1 MSFLLS
7 ILSLAKTVLIFGI
20 VLGIIVLIHEFG
32 HYIAA
37 RLMGVRVEVFSFGF
51 GKRLLGKQIGDTDF
65 RLSLVPL
72 GGYVKMAGEEEWDP
86 DNLKPD
92 EFQAKNRGQKMFILI
107 MGPLMN
113 LLLAFFIFT
122 IINMTGAKV
131 PEYRSLPPEISY
143 VAKGS
148 PAEQAGIIPGDLIKS
163 IDGKAIENWEELETT
178 VSSNPD
184 TSLEIDVLR
193 DGQLLKKKVEITSVN
208 RYHVG
213 YAGLYWEA
221 PTRVT
226 SVTEDAPADKA
237 GLKSGDIILK
247 VNNQKVHQLDFS
259 EYINDSEGNVLP
271 LHVRRGEETFDL
283 DVTPYKVFRLESK
296 PLKTGKEI
304 SEMLESVKNALP
316 ELEFRISTRD
326 GYIIVASAEMK
337 TMEEAQKYQ
346 KMSTLNLEARPRYM
360 IGIAMTDYS
369 PLKVTVYP
377 LFSAMGQSGK
387 DLVKYTVLVFNAF
400 RKMIVGKLS
409 PKNLSGPMEIA
420 EYSRRAM
427 ETGAYNFF
435 MLIAFISLQ
444 LGIVNLF
451 PIPALDGGHL
461 MIYSIEAVLRKEFS
475 LKVKNALMNIG
486 FFLLIAL
493 MAFVILNDVAKK
505 LPNGW
510 SSFWPF

>member
-37 RLMGVRVEVFSFGF
+37 RLTGVRVEVFSFGF

-122 IINMTGAKV
+122 IINMTGMKV

-148 PAEQAGIIPGDLIKS
+148 PAEKAGILPGDIVKT
-163 IDGKAIENWEELETT
+163 IDGKSIKDWEDLETT
-178 VSSNPD
+178 LTSNPD
-184 TSLEIDVLR
+184 RPLDIAVMRDNQMVKKQIEINSDN
-193 DGQLLKKKVEITSVN
+193 Q
-208 RYHVG
+208 YHPG
-213 YAGLYWEA
+213 YAGIYWDA
-221 PTRVT
+221 PTKVT
-226 SVTEDAPADKA
+226 DVVEDSPAAHA
-237 GLKSGDIILK
+237 GLKSGDIILEIE
-247 VNNQKVHQLDFS
+247 NEKVHQLNFS
-259 EYINDSEGNVLP
+259 SYINNSQGEALP
-271 LHVRRGEETFDL
+271 LHVKRGEDTVDL
-283 DVTPYKVFRLESK
+283 EVTPKKVFRLESK
-296 PLKTGKEI
+296 PLNTREEI
-304 SEMLESVKNALP
+304 EEMLDNAERALP
-316 ELEFRISTRD
+316 ELEFQVSTRD
-326 GYIIVASAEMK
+326 GYIIVASSEMK
-337 TMEEAQKYQ
+337 TMEDAQKYQ
-346 KMSTLNLEARPRYM
+346 KMSTLKLDARPRWI
-360 IGIAMTDYS
+360 IGINMTAYS

-377 LFSAMGQSGK
+377 LFSAMGQSAK

-486 FFLLIAL
+486 FFILIAL

-510 SSFWPF
+510 STFWPF